1 MLPLKQNIWENIWK
15 FKTQGT
21 VISLTHQWII
31 LQITIICIITSFFIL
46 FLFVKYYVSCSL
58 KLSLFLIYFLFENVV
73 LSLGEHFIYGTETM
87 ICHLKRQGMEVGVWD
102 GNTGLTISL
111 TQFLLTKPLTY
122 FLNFLLSKWYIEF
135 LPRSWLVRHCAAPA
149 PGRRPIGGRPE
160 FALAQASCIF
170 RHFHNQH
177 F

>member
-46 FLFVKYYVSCSL
+46 FLFVKYYVSWSL

-135 LPRSWLVRHCAAPA
+135 LPSNHQKCLSGLSVRPSCWCHRAFLIRS
-149 PGRRPIGGRPE
+149 
-160 FALAQASCIF
+160 F
-170 RHFHNQH
+170 
-177 F
+177 